1 LAGPDRNKP
10 IWGIGAVVAKWE
22 GFDLPKNRSSH
33 LGAALLALFVTFLWS
48 TSFVLIKVGLADMPP
63 FTFAGLR
70 YTLAFL
76 CLLPFA
82 LRPANRKLIRGLAT
96 HDWRRLIVLGLLYY
110 AVTQGSAFFGLKTLP
125 SATISLLLNFT
136 TIVVALLGVFW
147 LAERPTVFQWIG
159 VFINVVGVIV
169 YFYPEAFPSDQVV
182 GLAVVGVGVL
192 ANAGSSI
199 LGRRVNRAGDVP
211 PLIVT
216 VISMGVGA
224 VVLLA
229 TGLLTERF
237 PRLELAHWAIIGW
250 LAVTNTALAFTL
262 WNHTLRVLPAVESS
276 IINNTMLIQ
285 VAALSWLFLGEAL
298 GWWQI
303 VGMIL
308 AGLGT
313 LVVQF
318 HHAESGIR
326 RPQ

>member
-1 LAGPDRNKP
+1 
-10 IWGIGAVVAKWE
+10 
-22 GFDLPKNRSSH
+22 LPKNRSSR

-48 TSFVLIKVGLADMPP
+48 TSFVLIKVGLADIPP

-70 YTLAFL
+70 YVLAFL

-82 LRPANRKLIRGLAT
+82 LRPANRDLIRGLST
-96 HDWRRLIVLGLLYY
+96 HDWRRLVVLGLLYY
-110 AVTQGSAFFGLKTLP
+110 AVTQGSAFFGLNYLP
-125 SATISLLLNFT
+125 AATISLLLSFT
-136 TIVVALLGVFW
+136 TIVVALLGAFW
-147 LAERPTVFQWIG
+147 LAERPTVLQWIG

-169 YFYPEAFPSDQVV
+169 YFYPESFPSDQAV
-182 GLAVVGVGVL
+182 GLIVVGVGML

-199 LGRRVNRAGDVP
+199 LGRRVNREDDIP

-237 PRLELAHWAIIGW
+237 PRLDLVHWAIIGW
-250 LAVTNTALAFTL
+250 LAVVNTAFAFTL

-276 IINNTMLIQ
+276 IVNNTMLIQ
-285 VAALSWLFLGEAL
+285 VAVLSWLFLGESL

-303 VGMIL
+303 AGMVL

-313 LVVQF
+313 LVVQLRR
-318 HHAESGIR
+318 ARSGVGR
-326 RPQ
+326 SR

>member
-1 LAGPDRNKP
+1 L
-10 IWGIGAVVAKWE
+10 
-22 GFDLPKNRSSH
+22 LKNRSSH

-48 TSFVLIKVGLADMPP
+48 TSFVLIKVGLTDIPP

-76 CLLPFA
+76 CLLPFT
-82 LRPANRKLIRGLAT
+82 LRPASRELIRGLST

-110 AVTQGSAFFGLKTLP
+110 AVTQGSAFFGLNYLP

-147 LAERPTVFQWIG
+147 LAERPTGFQWIG
-159 VFINVVGVIV
+159 VFVNVVGVIV
-169 YFYPEAFPSDQVV
+169 YFYPESPPSDQIV
-182 GLAVVGVGVL
+182 GLIVVGVGVL

-199 LGRRVNRAGDVP
+199 LGRRINREDDVP

-216 VISMGVGA
+216 AISMGVGA

-229 TGLLTERF
+229 TGLLTETF
-237 PRLELAHWAIIGW
+237 PRLDLGHWAIIGW
-250 LAVTNTALAFTL
+250 LAVANTAFAFTL

-276 IINNTMLIQ
+276 IINNTMLVQ
-285 VAALSWLFLGEAL
+285 VAVLSWLFLDESLEG
-298 GWWQI
+298 WQI
-303 VGMIL
+303 AGMVL

-313 LVVQF
+313 LTVQLRLQ
-318 HHAESGIR
+318 GR
-326 RPQ
+326 RAMMTGGTSRTVDIPRE